1 MTDYEKAVERVNKLE
16 EEVEE
21 YCKDESIYILDRAIV
36 SEVFYNYQYYV
47 LNEDD
52 NGLMVLELKH
62 LIEIANRLLN
72 EDYFNES
79 MNIRIIDELFSYSN

>member
-1 MTDYEKAVERVNKLE
+1 MTDYEKAVERINKLE
-16 EEVEE
+16 EEVKE
-21 YCKDESIYILDRAIV
+21 YCRNESIYILDRAMV

-47 LNEDD
+47 LNEEDT
-52 NGLMVLELKH
+52 GLMVLELKH
-62 LIEIANRLLN
+62 LIEIADRLLN